1 MPNPSYRTARKIK
14 KRKMRHLVTLDDL
27 SNFEIEQIFRLAA
40 GMQSQLE
47 TWAGICRSKLLAT
60 LFYEPSTRT
69 RLSFESAMERLNG
82 GTLGFA
88 DPQATSITK
97 GETLADTARMVT
109 NYADLIVV
117 RHNWAGAARVIAQH
131 AHIPVINGG
140 DGSHTHPTQAL
151 ADLYTIIRR
160 KSKFESRKPSLAF
173 IEGLTVGICGD
184 LQFGRA
190 AHSFA
195 LAVARFG
202 GNLIHIAPKPLQM
215 PPWVLAQLEQCH
227 GQIPLEV
234 ESITEVIDRLDVIY
248 VNRLQEERLPP
259 NMDAATVRGS
269 YLLNAAVMKHAK
281 PDAMIMHPLPRVNEL
296 AYELDDDPRA
306 AYFEQSANAVPV
318 RMALIASLMGL
329 EQLIL
334 TQPPERDIAASTRT
348 CVNTN
353 CVTNHETYLTPERET
368 FKGNVKL
375 HACAYCGNLLS

>member
-1 MPNPSYRTARKIK
+1 
-14 KRKMRHLVTLDDL
+14 MRHLVTLDDL

-88 DPQATSITK
+88 DPRATSAAK

-109 NYADLIVV
+109 NYADIIVV
-117 RHNWAGAARVIAQH
+117 RHNWAGAARVMAQY

-151 ADLYTIIRR
+151 ADLYTIMRR
-160 KSKFESRKPSLAF
+160 KSEVK
-173 IEGLTVGICGD
+173 GLTVGICGD

-202 GNLIHIAPKPLQM
+202 GKLIHIAPKPLQM
-215 PPWVLAQLEQCH
+215 PPWVLASLEQRY

-234 ESITEVIDRLDVIY
+234 ESVTEVIEQLDVIY
-248 VNRLQEERLPP
+248 VNRLQEERLPS

-269 YLLNAAVMKHAK
+269 YLLNAEVMKHAK

-306 AYFEQSANAVPV
+306 AYFEQSANAVPI

-329 EQLIL
+329 KQLIL
-334 TQPPERDIAASTRT
+334 TQPPKREMRPATHT
-348 CVNTN
+348 CENAN
-353 CVTNHETYLTPERET
+353 CVTNYETYLVPECET
-368 FKGNVKL
+368 LSGDVEL
-375 HACAYCGNLLS
+375 RTCAYCGNLLS

>member
-1 MPNPSYRTARKIK
+1 
-14 KRKMRHLVTLDDL
+14 MRHLVTLDDL
-27 SNFEIEQIFRLAA
+27 SNFEIEQIFRLAS

-88 DPQATSITK
+88 DPSATSAAK

-109 NYADLIVV
+109 NYADIIVV
-117 RHNWAGAARVIAQH
+117 RHNWAGAARVMAQY

-160 KSKFESRKPSLAF
+160 KSEV
-173 IEGLTVGICGD
+173 EGLTVGICGD

-202 GNLIHIAPKPLQM
+202 GKLIHIAPKPLQM
-215 PPWVLAQLEQCH
+215 PPWILASLEQRY

-234 ESITEVIDRLDVIY
+234 ESVTEVIEQLDVIY
-248 VNRLQEERLPP
+248 VNRLQEERLPS
-259 NMDAATVRGS
+259 NMDAAAVRGS
-269 YLLNAAVMKHAK
+269 YLLNAEVMKHAK

-306 AYFEQSANAVPV
+306 AYFEQSANAVPI

-334 TQPPERDIAASTRT
+334 TQPPERDITQSTHT
-348 CVNTN
+348 CKNTN
-353 CVTNHETYLTPERET
+353 CITNHETYLTPERET
-368 FKGNVKL
+368 LNGDIKL
-375 HACAYCGNLLS
+375 QTCAYCGHLLS

>member
-1 MPNPSYRTARKIK
+1 
-14 KRKMRHLVTLDDL
+14 MRHLVTLDDL

-88 DPQATSITK
+88 DPQATSATK

-151 ADLYTIIRR
+151 ADLYTIIQR
-160 KSKFESRKPSLAF
+160 KSQ

-195 LAVARFG
+195 LSVARFG
-202 GNLIHIAPKPLQM
+202 GNLVHIAPKSLQM
-215 PPWVLAQLEQCH
+215 PPWVLAQLEQRH
-227 GQIPLEV
+227 RQIPLEV
-234 ESITEVIDRLDVIY
+234 ENITEVIDRLDVIY
-248 VNRLQEERLPP
+248 VNRLQEERLPA
-259 NMDAATVRGS
+259 NMDAVAVRGS

-334 TQPPERDIAASTRT
+334 TQPPERDIAPSTRT
-348 CVNTN
+348 CKNTN

-368 FKGNVKL
+368 FKGDVQL

>member
-1 MPNPSYRTARKIK
+1 
-14 KRKMRHLVTLDDL
+14 MRHLVTLDDL
-27 SNFEIEQIFRLAA
+27 SNFEIEQIFRLAS

-88 DPQATSITK
+88 DPRATSATK

-109 NYADLIVV
+109 NYADIIVV
-117 RHNWAGAARVIAQH
+117 RHSWAGAARVMAQY

-140 DGSHTHPTQAL
+140 DGSHTHPTQSL
-151 ADLYTIIRR
+151 ADLYTIMRR
-160 KSKFESRKPSLAF
+160 KSKV
-173 IEGLTVGICGD
+173 EGLTVGVCGD

-202 GNLIHIAPKPLQM
+202 GKLVHIAPNPLQM
-215 PPWVLAQLEQCH
+215 PPWVLALLEQRY
-227 GQIPLEV
+227 GQKPLEV
-234 ESITEVIDRLDVIY
+234 ESVTEVIEKLDVIY
-248 VNRLQEERLPP
+248 VNRLQEERLPS

-269 YLLNAAVMKHAK
+269 YLLNVEVMKNAK

-306 AYFEQSANAVPV
+306 AYFEQSANAVPI
-318 RMALIASLMGL
+318 RMALIASLIGL

-334 TQPPERDIAASTRT
+334 TQPPKRDIGHSAHT
-348 CVNTN
+348 CENPN
-353 CVTNHETYLTPERET
+353 CVTNHETYIVPECET
-368 FKGNVKL
+368 FSGEVKL
-375 HACAYCGNLLS
+375 QACVYCGHLFP

>member
-1 MPNPSYRTARKIK
+1 
-14 KRKMRHLVTLDDL
+14 MRHFVTLDDF
-27 SNFEIEQIFRLAA
+27 SNSEIEQIFRLAS
-40 GMQSQLE
+40 GMQTQLE

-88 DPQATSITK
+88 DPGSTSVTK

-109 NYADLIVV
+109 NYADIIVV
-117 RHNWAGAARVIAQH
+117 RHNLAGSARVVANYSN
-131 AHIPVINGG
+131 IPVINGG
-140 DGSHTHPTQAL
+140 DGSHAHPTQAL
-151 ADLYTIIRR
+151 TDLYTIIRR
-160 KSKFESRKPSLAF
+160 KSKV
-173 IEGLTVGICGD
+173 EGLTVGICGD
-184 LQFGRA
+184 LQYGRA

-202 GNLIHIAPKPLQM
+202 GKLVHIAPKGLHSPIWLLTR
-215 PPWVLAQLEQCH
+215 LAKYHNQQP
-227 GQIPLEV
+227 IEV
-234 ESITEVIDRLDVIY
+234 ENVQEVIETLDVIY

-259 NMDAATVRGS
+259 NVDAASVRGS
-269 YLLNAAVMKHAK
+269 YLLNAEVMKNAK

-318 RMALIASLMGL
+318 RMALISSLMGL

-334 TQPPERDIAASTRT
+334 TDPPERTITETSQQ
-348 CVNTN
+348 CVNEN
-353 CVTNHETYLTPERET
+353 CVTNHETYLVSEMET
-368 FKGNVKL
+368 FNSDVDIRT
-375 HACAYCGNLLS
+375 CAYCGHLFQ

>member
-1 MPNPSYRTARKIK
+1 
-14 KRKMRHLVTLDDL
+14 MRHLITLDDF

-40 GMQSQLE
+40 GMQSQVE

-82 GTLGFA
+82 GTLGFS
-88 DPQATSITK
+88 DPRATSATK

-109 NYADLIVV
+109 NYADVIVV
-117 RHNWAGAARVIAQH
+117 RHSWAGSARVMASY
-131 AHIPVINGG
+131 ANIPVINGG
-140 DGSHTHPTQAL
+140 DGSHAHPTQAL
-151 ADLYTIIRR
+151 TDLYTIIRR
-160 KSKFESRKPSLAF
+160 KSQVQ
-173 IEGLTVGICGD
+173 GLTVGVCGD
-184 LQFGRA
+184 LRYGRA

-202 GNLIHIAPKPLQM
+202 GKLIHIGPSGLQM
-215 PPWVLAQLEQCH
+215 PPWVLTRLAQNH
-227 GQIPLEV
+227 GQTPIEV
-234 ESITEVIDRLDVIY
+234 ESVTEVIETLDVIY

-259 NMDAATVRGS
+259 DVDAEKVRGS

-306 AYFEQSANAVPV
+306 AYFEQSANAVPI

-334 TQPPERDIAASTRT
+334 TQPPERDIGESAHQCENAD
-348 CVNTN
+348 CI
-353 CVTNHETYLTPERET
+353 TNHETYLVPERET
-368 FKGNVKL
+368 FNGNLEV
-375 HACAYCGNLLS
+375 HACVYCGNLLS

>member
-1 MPNPSYRTARKIK
+1 
-14 KRKMRHLVTLDDL
+14 MRHLVTLDDL

-60 LFYEPSTRT
+60 LFFEPSTRT

-88 DPQATSITK
+88 DPSSTSVTK

-109 NYADLIVV
+109 NYADIIVV
-117 RHNWAGAARVIAQH
+117 RHSWAGSARVMATY
-131 AHIPVINGG
+131 ANIPVINGG

-151 ADLYTIIRR
+151 TDLYTIIRR
-160 KSKFESRKPSLAF
+160 KSQV
-173 IEGLTVGICGD
+173 EGLTVGICGD
-184 LQFGRA
+184 LRYGRA

-202 GNLIHIAPKPLQM
+202 GNLVHIAPKGLQM
-215 PPWVLAQLEQCH
+215 PPWILTRLAQIH
-227 GQIPLEV
+227 GQKPIEAENV
-234 ESITEVIDRLDVIY
+234 TEVIETLDVIY

-259 NMDAATVRGS
+259 TLDAKTVRGS
-269 YLLNAAVMKHAK
+269 YLLNAAVMKNAK

-318 RMALIASLMGL
+318 RMALISSLMGL

-334 TQPPERDIAASTRT
+334 TQPPKRNIGESSHQ
-348 CVNTN
+348 CENSN
-353 CVTNHETYLTPERET
+353 CITNHETYLSPERET
-368 FKGNVKL
+368 FNGDTEV

>member
-1 MPNPSYRTARKIK
+1 
-14 KRKMRHLVTLDDL
+14 MRHLVTLDDL
-27 SNFEIEQIFRLAA
+27 SNFEIEQIFRLAS

-88 DPQATSITK
+88 DPSATSAAK

-109 NYADLIVV
+109 NYADIIVV
-117 RHNWAGAARVIAQH
+117 RHNWAGAARVMAQY

-160 KSKFESRKPSLAF
+160 KSEV
-173 IEGLTVGICGD
+173 EGLTVGICGD

-202 GNLIHIAPKPLQM
+202 GKLIHIAPKPLQM
-215 PPWVLAQLEQCH
+215 PPWILASLEQRY

-234 ESITEVIDRLDVIY
+234 ESVTEVIEQLDVIY
-248 VNRLQEERLPP
+248 VNRLQEERLPS
-259 NMDAATVRGS
+259 NMDAAAVRGS
-269 YLLNAAVMKHAK
+269 YLLNAEVMKHAK
-281 PDAMIMHPLPRVNEL
+281 QDAMIMHPLPRVNEL

-306 AYFEQSANAVPV
+306 AYFEQSANAVPI

-334 TQPPERDIAASTRT
+334 TQPPERDITQSTHT
-348 CVNTN
+348 CKNTN
-353 CVTNHETYLTPERET
+353 CITNHETYLTPERET
-368 FKGNVKL
+368 LNGDIKL
-375 HACAYCGNLLS
+375 QTCAYCGHLLS

>member
-1 MPNPSYRTARKIK
+1 
-14 KRKMRHLVTLDDL
+14 MRHLVTLDDL

-40 GMQSQLE
+40 GMQSQQE
-47 TWAGICRSKLLAT
+47 TWAGICRGKLLAT

-82 GTLGFA
+82 RTLGFS
-88 DPQATSITK
+88 DPRATSATK

-117 RHNWAGAARVIAQH
+117 RHNWAGAARVIARH
-131 AHIPVINGG
+131 AHISVINGG

-151 ADLYTIIRR
+151 ADLYTIMCR
-160 KSKFESRKPSLAF
+160 KSQ
-173 IEGLTVGICGD
+173 IQGLTVGVCGD

-190 AHSFA
+190 AHSFS

-215 PPWVLAQLEQCH
+215 PPWVLAQLEQCY
-227 GQIPLEV
+227 GKIPLEV
-234 ESITEVIDRLDVIY
+234 ESITEVIDKLDVIY

-259 NMDAATVRGS
+259 DMDAATVRGS

-334 TQPPERDIAASTRT
+334 TQPPKRDIAPFTRK
-348 CVNTN
+348 CENSN
-353 CVTNHETYLTPERET
+353 CVTNHETYLTLERER
-368 FKGNVKL
+368 FKSDVKL
-375 HACAYCGNLLS
+375 DACAYCGNLFS

>member
-1 MPNPSYRTARKIK
+1 
-14 KRKMRHLVTLDDL
+14 MRHLITLDDL
-27 SNFEIEQIFRLAA
+27 SNFEIEQIFRLAG

-47 TWAGICRSKLLAT
+47 TWAGISRSKLLAT

-88 DPQATSITK
+88 DPSATSTTK

-109 NYADLIVV
+109 NYADIIVV
-117 RHNWAGAARVIAQH
+117 RHNWAGAARVMAQY

-160 KSKFESRKPSLAF
+160 KSKV
-173 IEGLTVGICGD
+173 EGLTVGVCGD

-202 GNLIHIAPKPLQM
+202 GKLIHIAPKPLQM
-215 PPWVLAQLEQCH
+215 PPWVLAQLKECH

-234 ESITEVIDRLDVIY
+234 ESITQVIEKLDVIY
-248 VNRLQEERLPP
+248 VNRLQEERLPS

-269 YLLNAAVMKHAK
+269 YLLNANVMKHAK
-281 PDAMIMHPLPRVNEL
+281 RDAMIMHPLPRVNEL

-306 AYFEQSANAVPV
+306 AYFEQSANAVPI

-334 TQPPERDIAASTRT
+334 TQPPERDICPSTHT
-348 CVNTN
+348 CENPN
-353 CVTNHETYLTPERET
+353 CVTNYETYLTSERET
-368 FKGNVKL
+368 FNGDVKL
-375 HACAYCGNLLS
+375 DACAYCGNLLS

>member
-1 MPNPSYRTARKIK
+1 
-14 KRKMRHLVTLDDL
+14 MRHLVTLDDL
-27 SNFEIEQIFRLAA
+27 SNFEIEQIFRLAS

-88 DPQATSITK
+88 DPSATSAAK

-109 NYADLIVV
+109 NYADIIVV
-117 RHNWAGAARVIAQH
+117 RHSWAGSARVMAQH

-151 ADLYTIIRR
+151 ADLYTIMRR
-160 KSKFESRKPSLAF
+160 KSQV
-173 IEGLTVGICGD
+173 EGLTVGICGD
-184 LQFGRA
+184 LKFGRA

-215 PPWVLAQLEQCH
+215 PAWVLAQLEQRH
-227 GQIPLEV
+227 GQKPLEV
-234 ESITEVIDRLDVIY
+234 ESVTAVIDRLDVIY
-248 VNRLQEERLPP
+248 VNRLQEERLPS
-259 NMDAATVRGS
+259 NMDAAAVRGS
-269 YLLNAAVMKHAK
+269 YLLNAAVMKNAK

-306 AYFEQSANAVPV
+306 AYFEQSANAVPI
-318 RMALIASLMGL
+318 RMALIASLIGL

-334 TQPPERDIAASTRT
+334 TQPPKRDISTSAHT
-348 CVNTN
+348 CANTN
-353 CVTNHETYLTPERET
+353 CVTKHETYLIPECET
-368 FKGNVKL
+368 FSGEVEL
-375 HACAYCGNLLS
+375 QACAYCGSLLS

>member
-1 MPNPSYRTARKIK
+1 
-14 KRKMRHLVTLDDL
+14 MRQLVTLDDF
-27 SNFEIEQIFRLAA
+27 SNFEIEQIFRLAS

-82 GTLGFA
+82 GTLGFS
-88 DPQATSITK
+88 DPRASSATK

-109 NYADLIVV
+109 NYADIIVV
-117 RHNWAGAARVIAQH
+117 RHSWAGSARVMASY
-131 AHIPVINGG
+131 ANIPVINGG

-151 ADLYTIIRR
+151 TDLYTIIRR
-160 KSKFESRKPSLAF
+160 KSQVQ
-173 IEGLTVGICGD
+173 GLTVGICGD
-184 LQFGRA
+184 LRYGRA

-202 GNLIHIAPKPLQM
+202 GNLVHIAPNGLHM
-215 PPWVLAQLEQCH
+215 PPWILTRLSQIH
-227 GQIPLEV
+227 GQKPLEV
-234 ESITEVIDRLDVIY
+234 ENVTEVIETLDVIY

-259 NMDAATVRGS
+259 TVDAKTVRGS
-269 YLLNAAVMKHAK
+269 YLLNAAVMKNAK

-306 AYFEQSANAVPV
+306 AYFEQSANAVPI
-318 RMALIASLMGL
+318 RMALISSLLGL

-334 TQPPERDIAASTRT
+334 TQPPQRNIIESSHQCD
-348 CVNTN
+348 NQN
-353 CVTNHETYLTPERET
+353 CITHHETYLTPEREIYNGDT
-368 FKGNVKL
+368 EI
-375 HACAYCGNLLS
+375 HTCAYCGNLIP

>member
-1 MPNPSYRTARKIK
+1 
-14 KRKMRHLVTLDDL
+14 MRHFVTLDDF

-40 GMQSQLE
+40 GMQTQLE

-88 DPQATSITK
+88 DPNSTSAAK

-109 NYADLIVV
+109 NYADIIVV
-117 RHNWAGAARVIAQH
+117 RHNLAGSARVIAKY
-131 AHIPVINGG
+131 AKIPVINGG
-140 DGSHTHPTQAL
+140 DGSHAHPTQAL
-151 ADLYTIIRR
+151 TDLYTIIRR
-160 KSKFESRKPSLAF
+160 KSQVQ
-173 IEGLTVGICGD
+173 GLTVGICGD
-184 LQFGRA
+184 LQYGRA

-202 GNLIHIAPKPLQM
+202 GKLVHIAPKGLQM
-215 PPWVLAQLEQCH
+215 PTWLLTRLTKYHKHQ
-227 GQIPLEV
+227 PLEV
-234 ESITEVIDRLDVIY
+234 ENVNDVIENLDVIY

-259 NMDAATVRGS
+259 SVDAATVRGS
-269 YLLNAAVMKHAK
+269 YLLNAEVMKNAK

-306 AYFEQSANAVPV
+306 AYFEQSANAVPI
-318 RMALIASLMGL
+318 RMALISSLMGL

-334 TQPPERDIAASTRT
+334 TQPPQRNITEASHQ
-348 CVNTN
+348 CENPN
-353 CVTNHETYLTPERET
+353 CVTNHETYLLPEQET
-368 FKGNVKL
+368 FNGDMTIQT
-375 HACAYCGNLLS
+375 CAYCGSLIT

>member
-1 MPNPSYRTARKIK
+1 
-14 KRKMRHLVTLDDL
+14 MRHLVTLDDL

-40 GMQSQLE
+40 GMQTQLE

-88 DPQATSITK
+88 DPQGTSASK

-117 RHNWAGAARVIAQH
+117 RHNWAGSARVM
-131 AHIPVINGG
+131 AHYANIPVINGG
-140 DGSHTHPTQAL
+140 DGSHAHPTQAL

-160 KSKFESRKPSLAF
+160 KSQV
-173 IEGLTVGICGD
+173 EGLTVGICGD
-184 LQFGRA
+184 LRYGRA

-202 GNLIHIAPKPLQM
+202 GKLVHIGPNGFQM
-215 PPWVLAQLEQCH
+215 PSWVLTRLAQQH
-227 GQIPLEV
+227 AQKPIEV
-234 ESITEVIDRLDVIY
+234 ESITEVIETLDVIY
-248 VNRLQEERLPP
+248 VNRLQEERLPA
-259 NMDAATVRGS
+259 NVNAETVRGS

-306 AYFEQSANAVPV
+306 AYFEQSANAVPI

-334 TQPPERDIAASTRT
+334 TQPPQRNIVAAEYS
-348 CVNTN
+348 CENPN
-353 CVTNHETYLTPERET
+353 CVTNHETYLAPECET
-368 FKGNVKL
+368 FNGDVNL
-375 HACAYCGNLLS
+375 DTCAYCGSLLS

>member
-1 MPNPSYRTARKIK
+1 
-14 KRKMRHLVTLDDL
+14 MRHLVTLDDL

-60 LFYEPSTRT
+60 LFFEPSTRT

-88 DPQATSITK
+88 DPSSTSVTK

-109 NYADLIVV
+109 NYADIIVV
-117 RHNWAGAARVIAQH
+117 RHSWAGSARVMATY
-131 AHIPVINGG
+131 ANIPVINGG

-151 ADLYTIIRR
+151 TDLYTIIRR
-160 KSKFESRKPSLAF
+160 KSQV
-173 IEGLTVGICGD
+173 EGLTVGICGD
-184 LQFGRA
+184 LRYGRA

-202 GNLIHIAPKPLQM
+202 GNLVHIAPNGLQM
-215 PPWVLAQLEQCH
+215 PPWILTRLAKIH
-227 GQIPLEV
+227 GQKPIEV
-234 ESITEVIDRLDVIY
+234 ENVTEVIETLDVIY

-259 NMDAATVRGS
+259 TLDAKTVRGS
-269 YLLNAAVMKHAK
+269 YLLNAAVMQNAK
-281 PDAMIMHPLPRVNEL
+281 SDAMIMHPLPRVNEL

-318 RMALIASLMGL
+318 RMALISSLMGL

-334 TQPPERDIAASTRT
+334 TQPPKRNIGESSHQ
-348 CVNTN
+348 CENPN
-353 CVTNHETYLTPERET
+353 CITHHETYLSPERET
-368 FKGNVKL
+368 FSGDTEV
-375 HACAYCGNLLS
+375 HACAYCGALFS

>member
-1 MPNPSYRTARKIK
+1 
-14 KRKMRHLVTLDDL
+14 MRHLVTLDDL

-40 GMQSQLE
+40 GMQVQLE

-88 DPQATSITK
+88 DPRATSATK

-109 NYADLIVV
+109 NYADIIVV
-117 RHNWAGAARVIAQH
+117 RHNWAGSARVMASY
-131 AHIPVINGG
+131 ANIPVINGG

-151 ADLYTIIRR
+151 TDLYTIIRR
-160 KSKFESRKPSLAF
+160 KSQVN
-173 IEGLTVGICGD
+173 GLTIGICGD
-184 LQFGRA
+184 LRYGRA

-202 GNLIHIAPKPLQM
+202 GKLIHIAPSGLQM
-215 PPWVLAQLEQCH
+215 PPWVQARLAHVHAQKP
-227 GQIPLEV
+227 IEV
-234 ESITEVIDRLDVIY
+234 ESVTEVIETLDVIY

-259 NMDAATVRGS
+259 TVAAETVRGS
-269 YLLNAAVMKHAK
+269 YLLNAAVMKNAK

-334 TQPPERDIAASTRT
+334 TQPPERDIGKTSPQ
-348 CVNTN
+348 CENSN
-353 CVTNHETYLTPERET
+353 CVTNHETYLLSERET
-368 FKGNVKL
+368 FTGDVEI
-375 HACAYCGNLLS
+375 HACAYCGTLTP

>member
-1 MPNPSYRTARKIK
+1 
-14 KRKMRHLVTLDDL
+14 MRHLVTLDDL
-27 SNFEIEQIFRLAA
+27 SNFEIEQIFRLAG

-47 TWAGICRSKLLAT
+47 TWAGISRSKLLAT

-88 DPQATSITK
+88 DPSATSAAK

-109 NYADLIVV
+109 NYADIIVV
-117 RHNWAGAARVIAQH
+117 RHNWAGAARVMAQY

-151 ADLYTIIRR
+151 ADLYTIMRR
-160 KSKFESRKPSLAF
+160 KSKV
-173 IEGLTVGICGD
+173 EGLTVGVCGD

-202 GNLIHIAPKPLQM
+202 GKLVHIAPKPLQM
-215 PPWVLAQLEQCH
+215 PPWVLAQLKQRH

-234 ESITEVIDRLDVIY
+234 ESISEVIEKLDVIY
-248 VNRLQEERLPP
+248 VNRLQEERIPS
-259 NMDAATVRGS
+259 NMDAAAVRGS
-269 YLLNAAVMKHAK
+269 YLLNVEVMKNAK
-281 PDAMIMHPLPRVNEL
+281 SDAMIMHPLPRVNEL

-306 AYFEQSANAVPV
+306 AYFEQSANAVPI

-334 TQPPERDIAASTRT
+334 TQPPERDVAASTRT
-348 CVNTN
+348 CENSN
-353 CVTNHETYLTPERET
+353 CVTNYETYLTPERET
-368 FKGNVKL
+368 FDGDVKL
-375 HACAYCGNLLS
+375 DACAYCGILLP

>member
-1 MPNPSYRTARKIK
+1 
-14 KRKMRHLVTLDDL
+14 MRHLVTLDDL
-27 SNFEIEQIFRLAA
+27 SNFEIEQIFRLAS

-88 DPQATSITK
+88 DPSATSAAK

-109 NYADLIVV
+109 NYADIIVV
-117 RHNWAGAARVIAQH
+117 RHNWAGAARVMAQY

-160 KSKFESRKPSLAF
+160 KSEV
-173 IEGLTVGICGD
+173 EGLTVGICGD

-202 GNLIHIAPKPLQM
+202 GKLIHIAPKPLQM
-215 PPWVLAQLEQCH
+215 PPWILASLEQRY

-234 ESITEVIDRLDVIY
+234 ESITEVIEQLDVIY
-248 VNRLQEERLPP
+248 VNRLQEERLPS
-259 NMDAATVRGS
+259 NMDAAAVRGS
-269 YLLNAAVMKHAK
+269 YLLNAEVMKHAK

-306 AYFEQSANAVPV
+306 AYFEQSANAVPI

-334 TQPPERDIAASTRT
+334 TQPPERDITQSTHT
-348 CVNTN
+348 CKNTN
-353 CVTNHETYLTPERET
+353 CITNHETYLTPERET
-368 FKGNVKL
+368 LNGDIKL
-375 HACAYCGNLLS
+375 QTCAYCGHLLS